1 MGRKGNFPLQELPL
15 HILELLRRAE
25 IEVRISVCNFPSS
38 TPPLPVS
45 QAPPQHLL
53 WVSPSRG
60 SQSESQ
66 FSDLCLCESRR
77 RAGGHAQQSRV

>member
-15 HILELLRRAE
+15 YILELPSRAE

-38 TPPLPVS
+38 TPLAVS

-53 WVSPSRG
+53 PRG

-66 FSDLCLCESRR
+66 FSDLCL
-77 RAGGHAQQSRV
+77 

>member
-15 HILELLRRAE
+15 YILELPSRAE
-25 IEVRISVCNFPSS
+25 VEVRISVCNFPSS
-38 TPPLPVS
+38 TPVAVS

-53 WVSPSRG
+53 WVSLPRG

-66 FSDLCLCESRR
+66 FSDLCL
-77 RAGGHAQQSRV
+77 